1 MISNADKSVPQV
13 CHENDKQGILKG
25 LLESIYD
32 SAEVPGKIIIFTQTK
47 RRVDQIA
54 AFIRSF
60 GVNCNM
66 IHGNKSQNE
75 RDAVLREFRTPNS
88 NILVATDVAS
98 RGLDIDGIKFVINYD
113 FPQTT
118 GDYIHRIGRTG
129 RSESTGT
136 SYAFFTENNIKQSK
150 DLVAVLQEAKQ
161 QVDPKLMEM
170 AARCHSSGGNVG
182 HGQIKRYGNIGGGG
196 GGGYQGGQGGYQ
208 GGGGGYGGHSMGGG
222 GGPGGYMGRGGGGMG
237 GGGYQRG
244 GGGGQRGGPHN
255 MMGGMG
261 GRGGYHGGG
270 GVGGAGVGVG
280 GGLGGGG
287 GGGRGAHHHHAAG
300 PPAYHNGNHYG
311 MQPTMPQQQQQ
322 MW

>member
-1 MISNADKSVPQV
+1 MSPFNTRNQTPAQV
-13 CHENDKQGILKG
+13 CHENDKQSILKN
-25 LLESIYD
+25 LLETIYD

-161 QVDPKLMEM
+161 MVDPKLMEM
-170 AARCHSSGGNVG
+170 AARCHSSGGSVG

-196 GGGYQGGQGGYQ
+196 GYQGGQGGGYQ

-222 GGPGGYMGRGGGGMG
+222 GAPGGYMGRGGGMGGGG

-244 GGGGQRGGPHN
+244 GGGGGGPRGGPHN

-280 GGLGGGG
+280 GG
-287 GGGRGAHHHHAAG
+287 GGRGAHHHHAAG

-311 MQPTMPQQQQQ
+311 MQPSMPQQQQQ